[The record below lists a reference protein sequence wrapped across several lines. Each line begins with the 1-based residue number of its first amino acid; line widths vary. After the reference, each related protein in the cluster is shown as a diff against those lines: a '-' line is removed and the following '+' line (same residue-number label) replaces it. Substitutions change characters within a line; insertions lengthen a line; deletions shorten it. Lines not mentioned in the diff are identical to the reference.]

1 MLKEKLL
8 ELIKEKMTEEDVEA
22 LIVDW
27 EQTAVE
33 YGTGIKSDEVANIL
47 YDMAYDV
54 YVKRRDS

>member
-22 LIVDW
+22 LIADW

-47 YDMAYDV
+47 YDMADEV